1 MQQQRIRTLTQAR
14 RQSPFPSQREMTMRK
29 SYAGFIVAGIA
40 LTLSGTA
47 AADVERSSWTTE
59 GGSHIFKDDPLH
71 SGVSVPGGANIKVRP
86 RVHRV
91 YLIRARTSFVPEM
104 FKSVEL
110 M

>member
-1 MQQQRIRTLTQAR
+1 MMMR
-14 RQSPFPSQREMTMRK
+14 RAT
-29 SYAGFIVAGIA
+29 ATILCAGIA
-40 LTLSGTA
+40 LTFSGVA

-71 SGVSVPGGANIKVRP
+71 AGVSVPGGASIKVRP
-86 RVHRV
+86 RAHRV